1 MGKFQQEYFTFHPGR
16 AGVLEVIAD
25 AAALPGSVA
34 FSGVEGLKIMKFIYR
49 YKRKKRNDRALVR
62 R

>member
-1 MGKFQQEYFTFHPGR
+1 MGKFQQEYFTFQPGR
-16 AGVLEVIAD
+16 VGVRKSLID

-34 FSGVEGLKIMKFIYR
+34 FSGVEGLKIMKYIYR
-49 YKRKKRNDRALVR
+49 YKRKGRNDRALVR